1 MFKKIA
7 FLIFASSFLLSCSKE
22 DGQADAVYT
31 DSYRFYLYATVNG
44 QAMNANAGEH
54 GYIMHSN
61 YVLQDSVLHM
71 FGQLSRDSAEP
82 REAVEIRLRSDQLI
96 TGSSMGAGNTFTTG
110 PLALADPSG
119 QVRKPQIFDFV
130 FRPDSS
136 NGHQILNWN
145 YNGQTYYG
153 DSLRINDVNIANTS
167 TLNVTMTN
175 SGVFS
180 CVPMVKQTIPTSG
193 KCAARLNLSASLTEL
208 NAEIAVGKGVFQSAE
223 WWINGSSVSGG
234 LKLTDFGING
244 SLPIKVKVKVH
255 FEGGCTVEIEKTIIP
270 GRNGCDLNITYNRIP
285 ERQPNPH
292 NLHTAEI
299 IYYDAA
305 GKAYTTYYPNNKGN
319 FKLESVSDY
328 EENGSSGQ
336 LHKRI
341 MFSGSGT
348 LRAADGSEIEVENLY
363 GSYAIAHP

>member
-1 MFKKIA
+1 MLKKIVLLVFA
-7 FLIFASSFLLSCSKE
+7 FALLHSCSK
-22 DGQADAVYT
+22 DDQQAEGIYT

-44 QAMNANAGEH
+44 KAMNANAGEL
-54 GYIMHSN
+54 GYVMHSN
-61 YVLQDSVLHM
+61 YALQDSVLHM
-71 FGQLSRDSAEP
+71 YGQLSRDSAEP
-82 REAVEIRLRSDQLI
+82 REAVEIRLRSDQLM
-96 TGSSMGAGNTFTTG
+96 TPGSLSAGNTFSAG
-110 PLALADPSG
+110 PVALADPTG
-119 QVRKPQIFDFV
+119 QVRKPQIFDYV

-153 DSLRINDVNIANTS
+153 DSLRINDINIVNTPI
-167 TLNVTMTN
+167 LNLTMTN

-180 CVPMVKQTIPTSG
+180 CVPMVKQSIPTSG
-193 KCAARLNLSASLTEL
+193 MCAAKLKVEATLSKL
-208 NAEIAVGKGVFQSAE
+208 NAEIAVGKGVFQSAD
-223 WWINGSSVSGG
+223 WWVNGSSVSGG
-234 LKLTDFGING
+234 LKLSDMGING
-244 SLPIKVKVKVH
+244 TLPIKVKAKVH

-270 GRNGCDLNITYNRIP
+270 GRNGCDLNITYQRIP

-305 GKAYTTYYPNNKGN
+305 GKAYTSFYPKNSGV

-328 EENGSSGQ
+328 EENGNSSM

-348 LRAADGSEIEVENLY
+348 LRAADGSEVEIENLY